1 MIRFKMEE
9 ITEAT
14 INWIK
19 EWFEKESG
27 NAKGVIVGIS
37 GGKDSTVVANLCV
50 KALGKDRVY
59 GVLMPQGE
67 QKDID
72 DAIEVCESLK
82 INYQIVNIEN
92 IVYELEN
99 RIRYSKNFKYKNYG
113 TNQRI
118 KTFDNFH
125 PLCKQSLIN
134 IPPRIRM
141 TVLYAI
147 GQDMGYRVVGTGN
160 ASESAVGYTTKWG
173 DNANDFN
180 PIAVYTTE
188 ELIKMGEILNIPDH
202 LIHKVPFDGLCGKTD
217 EENLGISYKDINDY
231 ITLGHCE
238 NKEIEERIKEKKI
251 NSLHKRIPIPCFLPS
266 RKFLKDSEE

>member
-72 DAIEVCESLK
+72 DAIEVCESLGIK
-82 INYQIVNIEN
+82 YRIVNIGKIVQNLNDTIRFSHGYCEN
-92 IVYELEN
+92 EELG
-99 RIRYSKNFKYKNYG
+99 KF
-113 TNQRI
+113 
-118 KTFDNFH
+118 F
-125 PLCKQSLIN
+125 PLNIHTQTN

-147 GQDMGYRVVGTGN
+147 GQELGYRVVGTGN